1 MITLVLGTI
10 TAYVGTGDL
19 AAAGGVALLTEAVQ
33 SVNYFIYEMIWSH
46 FEERRLRREI
56 EKEIM
61 SREIEMKID
70 YNFLR
75 DLSYEMSQT
84 DTFVA
89 GVYNSILD
97 FYNRMLKNEELKDIH
112 DEILKHKEH
121 FKKVHEGRNFPKRED
136 LEDFTGLAG
145 VGEEEEEAKEEKDEE
160 AGKEKKDEEQEDEKE
175 ETDNA
180 EMEQKEKDEKEAKT

>member
-61 SREIEMKID
+61 SREIEMRID

-75 DLSYEMSQT
+75 DLSYEMSQM

-89 GVYNSILD
+89 EVYNSILD

-145 VGEEEEEAKEEKDEE
+145 EEEEEEEKDEE
-160 AGKEKKDEEQEDEKE
+160 TEEEKEGEEQKDEKE
-175 ETDNA
+175 EVENV
-180 EMEQKEKDEKEAKT
+180 EMEQTENAKDEEEAST

>member
-61 SREIEMKID
+61 SREIEMRID

-75 DLSYEMSQT
+75 DLSYEMSQM

-89 GVYNSILD
+89 EVYNSILD

-145 VGEEEEEAKEEKDEE
+145 EEEEEKE
-160 AGKEKKDEEQEDEKE
+160 GEEQKDEKE
-175 ETDNA
+175 EVENV
-180 EMEQKEKDEKEAKT
+180 EMEQTENAKDEEEAST